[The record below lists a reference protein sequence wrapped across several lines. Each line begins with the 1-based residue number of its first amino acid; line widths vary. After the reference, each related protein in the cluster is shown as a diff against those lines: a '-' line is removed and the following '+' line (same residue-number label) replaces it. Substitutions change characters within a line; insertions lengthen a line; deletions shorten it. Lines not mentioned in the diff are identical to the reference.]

1 MTQHN
6 SNAAPHLPQ
15 GAPTPEPT
23 ESLLER
29 AIKAF
34 EGGGLRP
41 EAKAPVAP
49 VAPAPVQ
56 AAPVAPAPVQ
66 AAPAPVEPAPQVAP
80 VQAAPAQ
87 PAPAQP
93 EAAPSQPA
101 PGRFCRVDRHRIRE
115 AGLIVPEAG
124 ITGQMEEFR
133 IIKRQLL
140 VQADNLR
147 RAGGGAAAQRVLV
160 TSALPGEG
168 KSFCAANLA
177 LSIAAEKDCDVLLV
191 DFDSAK
197 NTVLSSLG
205 LPNGPGLIDAIADPT
220 LDIRTCVIATDVA
233 GLSVLPGG
241 RTTSH
246 DNEYMA
252 SARASQVLDQLTEG
266 NPRRIVVLDS
276 PPTLAAS
283 LPVELAKLVG
293 QAVVV
298 VAADATNQSAIEDAV
313 SLLSGCPNLQL
324 LLNGVQFSPSGRRY
338 GTYYR

>member
-6 SNAAPHLPQ
+6 SNAAPQHPQ
-15 GAPTPEPT
+15 GQQSQNQVGPEPT

-34 EGGGLRP
+34 ESGGLRP
-41 EAKAPVAP
+41 EAKAPVAQP

-56 AAPVAPAPVQ
+56 AAPVQAAPVQ
-66 AAPAPVEPAPQVAP
+66 AAPVVEPAPAPAAP
-80 VQAAPAQ
+80 VHAETVPQ
-87 PAPAQP
+87 
-93 EAAPSQPA
+93 
-101 PGRFCRVDRHRIRE
+101 GRFCRVDRHRVRD

-220 LDIRTCVIATDVA
+220 LDIRSCVISTDVA

-241 RTTSH
+241 RATSH

-252 SARASQVLDQLTEG
+252 SARASEVLDQLTEG

-293 QAVVV
+293 QTVVV
-298 VAADATNQSAIEDAV
+298 VAADSTNQSAIEDAV

>member
-6 SNAAPHLPQ
+6 ANAAPQVPQ
-15 GAPTPEPT
+15 GNPNPEPT

-34 EGGGLRP
+34 ESGGLRP
-41 EAKAPVAP
+41 DAQPAPVAQPAASAP
-49 VAPAPVQ
+49 VQPVQ
-56 AAPVAPAPVQ
+56 AAPVAQPAPVEPAPVQ
-66 AAPAPVEPAPQVAP
+66 AAPAQSEVAPQ
-80 VQAAPAQ
+80 
-87 PAPAQP
+87 
-93 EAAPSQPA
+93 
-101 PGRFCRVDRHRIRE
+101 GRFCRVDRHRVRE

-124 ITGQMEEFR
+124 ITGQLEEFR

-147 RAGGGAAAQRVLV
+147 RAGGGSAAQRLLV

-220 LDIRTCVIATDVA
+220 LDIRSCVIATDVA

-241 RTTSH
+241 RATSH

-252 SARASQVLDQLTEG
+252 SARATEVLDQLTEG

-293 QAVVV
+293 QVVVV
-298 VAADATNQSAIEDAV
+298 VAADSTNQSAIEDAV